1 LKRRRQKRPYKSR
14 RIAVRVEPVRGYA
27 GRAGLGA
34 SVAMAIAGVFVGAFC
49 VYLGGQGAKVN
60 AARFPIQAQTI
71 SGGALTGPAAAF
83 AERARYVRQLIGA
96 TDNSYAV
103 GAERRLKPPVLIED
117 KPKIIII
124 FDDMGIDK
132 SAFDAVMD
140 LPGPVTVSF
149 LPYAKGVQSLAD
161 RARERGDAVLLHLP
175 MQPRGSADP
184 GPYSLHSDM
193 SGTELLTALAWNLD
207 RFEGYIGVNNHM
219 GSAFT
224 ADAAGMKT
232 VLSILK
238 EQGLFFLDSLTTSKS
253 VVTKTGRDMGATVFS
268 RDVFLD
274 PDLDRE
280 TVFKQLDLV
289 ERIARETGYAVAIC
303 HPRANTIDILGP
315 WLTSAP
321 ARGFEL
327 ATVKTLAEVDAKL
340 REKDRAKPAG

>member
-1 LKRRRQKRPYKSR
+1 MAFAG
-14 RIAVRVEPVRGYA
+14 IA
-27 GRAGLGA
+27 
-34 SVAMAIAGVFVGAFC
+34 VGAFC

-60 AARFPIQAQTI
+60 AARFPMEAQTI
-71 SGGALTGPAAAF
+71 PGGALTGPAAAF
-83 AERARYVRQLIGA
+83 AERARYVRQLIVANGA
-96 TDNSYAV
+96 DYPA
-103 GAERRLKPPVLIED
+103 GAEARLKAPVLIKD

-132 SAFDAVMD
+132 AAFDAVMD

-149 LPYAKGVQSLAD
+149 LPYAKNVQPLAD
-161 RARERGDAVLLHLP
+161 RARARGDAVMLHLP
-175 MQPRGSADP
+175 MEPRGSADP
-184 GPYSLHSDM
+184 GPYSLRSDM
-193 SGTELLTALAWNLD
+193 TGTELLTALSWNLNS
-207 RFEGYIGVNNHM
+207 FEGYVGVNNHM

-224 ADAAGMKT
+224 ADDAGMKT

-238 EQGLFFLDSLTTSKS
+238 KERLFFLDSLTTSQS
-253 VVTKTGRDMGATVFS
+253 VVTKTGRGMGATVFS

-303 HPRANTIDILGP
+303 HPRADTIAVLGP

-327 ATVKTLAEVDAKL
+327 ATVRTLAEVDAKL
-340 REKDRAKPAG
+340 REKDTAKPAG